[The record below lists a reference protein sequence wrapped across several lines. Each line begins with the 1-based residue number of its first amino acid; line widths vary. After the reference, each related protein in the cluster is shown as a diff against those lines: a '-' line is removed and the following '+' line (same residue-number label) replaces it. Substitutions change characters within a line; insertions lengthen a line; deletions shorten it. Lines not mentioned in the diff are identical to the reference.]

1 MKKFVSVI
9 IAVITFVLCFTLSAC
24 GNKYVSN
31 YSAMLMVRENTSNKA
46 SVSFDSF
53 SGTYVIQLKNN
64 SADEVFITY
73 EATLREGNIKVSYDF
88 NDEKLNLFEIKTNG
102 SVDGKTETFTGNQII
117 YIIIESDG
125 KSNDGSFSFVLEK
138 SEQ

>member
-1 MKKFVSVI
+1 MKKFASVI
-9 IAVITFVLCFTLSAC
+9 IVVLTLVLCFTLSAC

-31 YSAMLMVRENTSNKA
+31 YSAMLMVETITPNKA

-64 SADEVFITY
+64 GADEVFIDY
-73 EATLREGNIKVSYDF
+73 EASLGEGNIKVYYDF
-88 NDEKLNLFEIKTNG
+88 NDEKLNLFEIKSNG
-102 SVDGKTETFTGNQII
+102 SVDTKTETFTGNKTI

-125 KSNDGSFSFVLEK
+125 KCSEGSFSFVLEK
-138 SEQ
+138 QK